1 MSRKAVNM
9 SRKAVNMS
17 YELDPELVPVL
28 AALAQRA
35 AAVPAPGREDWKA
48 LRASGELGQAYLA
61 TLVPPSTGVR
71 AATFHAT
78 SGDGA
83 SIELRWYTTAVLAG
97 PGQNGTGPAVV
108 YAHGGGMVLGTLD
121 LYDTL
126 IAWYVA
132 ETGVPFLSVGYRR
145 APDEGR
151 GTTLAEDVFAALGWL
166 LAHAGELGV
175 DPARVAV
182 MGDSGGGAP
191 AAGAA
196 ILARDR
202 GVPLARQILVYPML
216 DDRNQ
221 VPGPVPAACLTW
233 SYDNNYTAWQAVLGD
248 RLGTGGVPPAAAPAR
263 LADHA
268 GLPPAHIDV
277 GDLDIFRDEDIAYAQ
292 NLARAGVPVEL
303 HVHPGAPHGWDRF
316 APGSRSARQAMADR
330 ARVIAAL

>member
-1 MSRKAVNM
+1 MPSRKAVN
-9 SRKAVNMS
+9 VS
-17 YELDPELVPVL
+17 YELDPELAPVM

-35 AAVPAPGREDWKA
+35 AAAPAPARGDWKA

-78 SGDGA
+78 AADGA
-83 SIELRWYTTAVLAG
+83 SIELRWYTTHGQAG
-97 PGQNGTGPAVV
+97 AGRAVV

-121 LYDTL
+121 LYDRL
-126 IAWYVA
+126 ISWYVA
-132 ETGVPFLSVGYRR
+132 ETGVPFLSAGYRR

-202 GVPLARQILVYPML
+202 GIPLARQILVYPML

-268 GLPPAHIDV
+268 GLPPAYIDV
-277 GDLDIFRDEDIAYAQ
+277 GDLDIFRDEDIAYAH

-303 HVHPGAPHGWDRF
+303 HVYPGAPHGWDRL